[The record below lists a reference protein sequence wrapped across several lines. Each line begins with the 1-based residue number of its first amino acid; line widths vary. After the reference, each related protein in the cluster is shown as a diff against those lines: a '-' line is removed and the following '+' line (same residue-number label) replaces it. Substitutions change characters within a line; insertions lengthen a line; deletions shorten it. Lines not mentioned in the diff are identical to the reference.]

1 MRIKKLLAIILIA
14 VLTLSQT
21 VVLAAAETASTSI
34 EVGVEAA
41 TATPISSSPTLLVN
55 KGDTVTVRLNI
66 NKNDGIFYFKTKLNY
81 DANLFTVTGVTKAE
95 IPNLP
100 ITADIKDNTVLFTA
114 ANYGTF
120 ENVTYTGEFAV
131 ITLTAKENCSGDD
144 AYVFSLE
151 LYQNN
156 PHNCISADENNV
168 ALLTNTVKVFVH
180 SFAESGVVT
189 APTCTEKGYTTF
201 KCADCGKE
209 IENEWVNANG
219 HTPAE
224 AVEENRIEATC
235 TETGSYDSVVYCSV
249 CGAELSRTPMTID
262 ALGHTE
268 VIDEAVAPTCTEPGL
283 TVGKHCSVCNET
295 LVAQETVDA
304 LGHDMEKTEAVAAKC
319 TTDGNIEYFT
329 CKRCE
334 KIFKDA
340 EGKEEI
346 TLEDTVVNAL
356 GHTEAA
362 AVEENRIEATCT
374 ETGSYDSVVYCSV
387 CGAELSRTPMTID
400 ALGHD
405 LVHHDAVAATCTTD
419 GNKEYDTCT
428 RCDYTTFEKTDA
440 LGHTEAAAVEENRI
454 EATCT
459 ETGSYDSVVYCS
471 VCDTELSRT
480 NMKIDKI
487 AHTPAEAVKENEV
500 AATVKSEG
508 SYDSVVYCTVCKEEL
523 SREKI
528 TVEKLP
534 ETKIEV
540 KEGDHAKRVGNG
552 GILAIDLSVLK
563 DMLMKDANATKL
575 VEENGDEN
583 TDGKLKTGM
592 KLLLFVGDEQTDS
605 VSLALLGDINGDG
618 EVGVSDARL
627 ALRKAVGLDDLDQ
640 CRFHAADTNFDNEI
654 SVADARTILRI
665 AVQLETGT
673 DLIAKASKE
682 AK

>member
-81 DANLFTVTGVTKAE
+81 DAALFNVTSVTTAE
-95 IPNLP
+95 IPKLP

-120 ENVTYTGEFAV
+120 ENVTYTGDFAV
-131 ITLTAKENCSGDD
+131 ITLTAKENCSGDN

-151 LYQNN
+151 LFQNN
-156 PHNCISADENNV
+156 PNNCISAD
-168 ALLTNTVKVFVH
+168 AKKVTLRTGAVEVLVH
-180 SFAESGVVT
+180 NFAEAGTVT
-189 APTCTEKGYTTF
+189 VPTCTEKGYTTF

-209 IENEWVNANG
+209 IKNEWVNANG
-219 HTPAE
+219 HSPLE

-235 TETGSYDSVVYCSV
+235 TEAGSYDSVVYCSV
-249 CGAELSRTPMTID
+249 CNTELSREVKTID
-262 ALGHTE
+262 
-268 VIDEAVAPTCTEPGL
+268 
-283 TVGKHCSVCNET
+283 
-295 LVAQETVDA
+295 
-304 LGHDMEKTEAVAAKC
+304 
-319 TTDGNIEYFT
+319 
-329 CKRCE
+329 
-334 KIFKDA
+334 
-340 EGKEEI
+340 
-346 TLEDTVVNAL
+346 AL

-374 ETGSYDSVVYCSV
+374 EEGGYDSVVYCSV
-387 CGAELSRTPMTID
+387 CDAELSRTPMTID
-400 ALGHD
+400 KIA
-405 LVHHDAVAATCTTD
+405 
-419 GNKEYDTCT
+419 
-428 RCDYTTFEKTDA
+428 
-440 LGHTEAAAVEENRI
+440 HTPAEAVEENRI

-480 NMKIDKI
+480 PMTIDKI
-487 AHTPAEAVKENEV
+487 AHTPAEAVEENRIEATCTETGSYDSVVYCSVCNEELSREAKTIDALGHDLVHHDAVAATCTTDGNKEYDSCTRCDYTTFEKTDALGHTEVIDEAVAPTCTENGLTDGKHCSVCNEVLVAQETVDALGHVPAEAVKENEV
-500 AATVKSEG
+500 AATVKAEG
-508 SYDSVVYCTVCKEEL
+508 SYDSVVYCSVCEAEL
-523 SREKI
+523 SREKV
-528 TVEKLP
+528 TVDKLP

-540 KEGDHAKRVGNG
+540 KENDHMKFLADK
-552 GILAIDLSVLK
+552 GILIIDGSVTK
-563 DMLMKDANATKL
+563 ETLMKNSNATNIATADGAAP
-575 VEENGDEN
+575 ENN
-583 TDGKLKTGM
+583 TLKTGM
-592 KLLLFVGDEQTDS
+592 KLLMFVGTEQTDC
-605 VSLALLGDINGDG
+605 VSLALLGDINRDGD
-618 EVGVSDARL
+618 VSVSDARL
-627 ALRKAVGLDDLDQ
+627 ALRKAVGLDELDV
-640 CRFHAADTNFDNEI
+640 CEFHAADVDFSNDV

>member
-249 CGAELSRTPMTID
+249 CNEELSR
-262 ALGHTE
+262 
-268 VIDEAVAPTCTEPGL
+268 EA
-283 TVGKHCSVCNET
+283 K
-295 LVAQETVDA
+295 
-304 LGHDMEKTEAVAAKC
+304 
-319 TTDGNIEYFT
+319 
-329 CKRCE
+329 
-334 KIFKDA
+334 
-340 EGKEEI
+340 
-346 TLEDTVVNAL
+346 
-356 GHTEAA
+356 
-362 AVEENRIEATCT
+362 
-374 ETGSYDSVVYCSV
+374 
-387 CGAELSRTPMTID
+387 TID

-471 VCDTELSRT
+471 VCGAELSRTPMTIDALGHTEVIDEAVAPTCTETGLTEGKHCSVCNEILVAQETVDALGHDMEKTEAVAAKCTTDGNIEYFTCKRCEKIFKDAEGKEEITLEDTVVKALGHTEAAAVEENRIEATCTEEGSYDSVVYCSVCDAELSRT
-480 NMKIDKI
+480 NMTIDKI

-552 GILAIDLSVLK
+552 GILVIDLSVLK

-583 TDGKLKTGM
+583 TDGNLKTGM

>member
-219 HTPAE
+219 HIPAE

-249 CGAELSRTPMTID
+249 CNEELSREAKTID
-262 ALGHTE
+262 ALGHTK
-268 VIDEAVAPTCTEPGL
+268 VIDEAVAPTCTKTGL
-283 TVGKHCSVCNET
+283 TEGKHCSVCNEV

-329 CKRCE
+329 CKRCK

-346 TLEDTVVNAL
+346 TLEDTVVKAI

-374 ETGSYDSVVYCSV
+374 
-387 CGAELSRTPMTID
+387 
-400 ALGHD
+400 
-405 LVHHDAVAATCTTD
+405 
-419 GNKEYDTCT
+419 KE
-428 RCDYTTFEKTDA
+428 
-440 LGHTEAAAVEENRI
+440 
-454 EATCT
+454 
-459 ETGSYDSVVYCS
+459 GSYDSVVYCS

-480 NMKIDKI
+480 NMTIDKI
-487 AHTPAEAVKENEV
+487 AHTPAEAVKENEIP
-500 AATVKSEG
+500 ATVKSEG
-508 SYDSVVYCTVCKEEL
+508 SYDSVVYCTVCREEL
-523 SREKI
+523 SHEKV

-540 KEGDHAKRVGNG
+540 KENG
-552 GILAIDLSVLK
+552 HMKFLADKGILIIDGSVTIES
-563 DMLMKDANATKL
+563 LMKNSNATNI
-575 VEENGDEN
+575 V
-583 TDGKLKTGM
+583 TADGKAPEKDTLKTGM

-605 VSLALLGDINGDG
+605 VSLALLGDIDGDG
-618 EVGVSDARL
+618 DVRVSDARL

-640 CRFHAADTNFDNEI
+640 CRFHAADVDFNNEV

>member
-1 MRIKKLLAIILIA
+1 MRIKKFFAIILIA

-21 VVLAAAETASTSI
+21 VVLAAAETASTSV

-41 TATPISSSPTLLVN
+41 TATPVSSEPVLLVN
-55 KGDTVTVRLNI
+55 KGDTVTVRLSI
-66 NKNDGIFYFKTKLNY
+66 TRNDGIAYMKFKLSY
-81 DANLFTVTGVTKAE
+81 DTELFTLSENSVKTE
-95 IPNLP
+95 ENIPGL
-100 ITADIKDNTVLFTA
+100 TVQRIYPTDEKNSTLLLFDARINGNDTDS
-114 ANYGTF
+114 
-120 ENVTYTGEFAV
+120 TYTG
-131 ITLTAKENCSGDD
+131 
-144 AYVFSLE
+144 
-151 LYQNN
+151 
-156 PHNCISADENNV
+156 
-168 ALLTNTVKVFVH
+168 
-180 SFAESGVVT
+180 SFAEMTFTAKNICSKDELSAFAVEDFSNLGTQVASQKNGAVELIKNSVDVLVHNFAEDGTIT

-209 IENEWVNANG
+209 IKNEWVNANG
-219 HTPAE
+219 HSPLD

-235 TETGSYDSVVYCSV
+235 TETGGYDNVVYCSV
-249 CGAELSRTPMTID
+249 CGDELSRT
-262 ALGHTE
+262 
-268 VIDEAVAPTCTEPGL
+268 
-283 TVGKHCSVCNET
+283 N
-295 LVAQETVDA
+295 
-304 LGHDMEKTEAVAAKC
+304 
-319 TTDGNIEYFT
+319 
-329 CKRCE
+329 
-334 KIFKDA
+334 
-340 EGKEEI
+340 
-346 TLEDTVVNAL
+346 
-356 GHTEAA
+356 
-362 AVEENRIEATCT
+362 
-374 ETGSYDSVVYCSV
+374 
-387 CGAELSRTPMTID
+387 MTID

-440 LGHTEAAAVEENRI
+440 LGHTEVIDEGVAP
-454 EATCT
+454 TCT
-459 ETGSYDSVVYCS
+459 ETGLTEGKHCS
-471 VCDTELSRT
+471 VCNEILVAQETVDALG
-480 NMKIDKI
+480 
-487 AHTPAEAVKENEV
+487 HTPGDAVKENEIP
-500 AATVKSEG
+500 ATVKSEG

>member
-235 TETGSYDSVVYCSV
+235 TEEGSYDSVVYCSV
-249 CGAELSRTPMTID
+249 CNEELSREAKTID

-268 VIDEAVAPTCTEPGL
+268 VIDEAVAPTCTETGL
-283 TVGKHCSVCNET
+283 TEGKHCSVCNEI

-346 TLEDTVVNAL
+346 TLEDTVVKAI

-374 ETGSYDSVVYCSV
+374 EEGSYDSVVYCSV
-387 CGAELSRTPMTID
+387 CNA
-400 ALGHD
+400 
-405 LVHHDAVAATCTTD
+405 
-419 GNKEYDTCT
+419 
-428 RCDYTTFEKTDA
+428 
-440 LGHTEAAAVEENRI
+440 
-454 EATCT
+454 
-459 ETGSYDSVVYCS
+459 
-471 VCDTELSRT
+471 ELSRT
-480 NMKIDKI
+480 NMTIDKI

-552 GILAIDLSVLK
+552 GILVIDLSVLK

-583 TDGKLKTGM
+583 TDGNLKTGM

-605 VSLALLGDINGDG
+605 VSLALLGDINCDG

>member
-114 ANYGTF
+114 ANYGTL

-151 LYQNN
+151 LFQNN
-156 PHNCISADENNV
+156 PHNCMSADENNV

-180 SFAESGVVT
+180 NFAESGVVT

-209 IENEWVNANG
+209 IKNEWVNANG
-219 HTPAE
+219 HSPLD
-224 AVEENRIEATC
+224 AVEENRIETTC
-235 TETGSYDSVVYCSV
+235 TETGGYDSVVYCSV
-249 CGAELSRTPMTID
+249 CGDELSRT
-262 ALGHTE
+262 
-268 VIDEAVAPTCTEPGL
+268 
-283 TVGKHCSVCNET
+283 N
-295 LVAQETVDA
+295 
-304 LGHDMEKTEAVAAKC
+304 
-319 TTDGNIEYFT
+319 
-329 CKRCE
+329 
-334 KIFKDA
+334 
-340 EGKEEI
+340 
-346 TLEDTVVNAL
+346 
-356 GHTEAA
+356 
-362 AVEENRIEATCT
+362 
-374 ETGSYDSVVYCSV
+374 
-387 CGAELSRTPMTID
+387 MTID

-440 LGHTEAAAVEENRI
+440 LGHTP
-454 EATCT
+454 
-459 ETGSYDSVVYCS
+459 GD
-471 VCDTELSRT
+471 
-480 NMKIDKI
+480 
-487 AHTPAEAVKENEV
+487 AVKENEV

-523 SREKI
+523 SREKV
-528 TVEKLP
+528 TVKKLP

-540 KEGDHAKRVGNG
+540 KENG
-552 GILAIDLSVLK
+552 HMKFLADKGILIIDGSVTIES
-563 DMLMKDANATKL
+563 LMKNSNATNI
-575 VEENGDEN
+575 V
-583 TDGKLKTGM
+583 TADGKAPEKDTLKTGM

-605 VSLALLGDINGDG
+605 VSLALLGDIDGDG
-618 EVGVSDARL
+618 DVAVSDARL
-627 ALRKAVGLDDLDQ
+627 ALRKAVGLDELDQ
-640 CRFHAADTNFDNEI
+640 CRFHAADVDFINEV

>member
-1 MRIKKLLAIILIA
+1 
-14 VLTLSQT
+14 
-21 VVLAAAETASTSI
+21 
-34 EVGVEAA
+34 
-41 TATPISSSPTLLVN
+41 
-55 KGDTVTVRLNI
+55 
-66 NKNDGIFYFKTKLNY
+66 
-81 DANLFTVTGVTKAE
+81 
-95 IPNLP
+95 
-100 ITADIKDNTVLFTA
+100 
-114 ANYGTF
+114 
-120 ENVTYTGEFAV
+120 
-131 ITLTAKENCSGDD
+131 
-144 AYVFSLE
+144 
-151 LYQNN
+151 
-156 PHNCISADENNV
+156 
-168 ALLTNTVKVFVH
+168 
-180 SFAESGVVT
+180 
-189 APTCTEKGYTTF
+189 
-201 KCADCGKE
+201 
-209 IENEWVNANG
+209 
-219 HTPAE
+219 
-224 AVEENRIEATC
+224 
-235 TETGSYDSVVYCSV
+235 
-249 CGAELSRTPMTID
+249 
-262 ALGHTE
+262 
-268 VIDEAVAPTCTEPGL
+268 
-283 TVGKHCSVCNET
+283 
-295 LVAQETVDA
+295 
-304 LGHDMEKTEAVAAKC
+304 MEKTEAVAAKC

-346 TLEDTVVNAL
+346 TLKDTVVKAI

-374 ETGSYDSVVYCSV
+374 EEGSYDSVVYCSV
-387 CGAELSRTPMTID
+387 CGAELSRTPMT
-400 ALGHD
+400 
-405 LVHHDAVAATCTTD
+405 
-419 GNKEYDTCT
+419 
-428 RCDYTTFEKTDA
+428 
-440 LGHTEAAAVEENRI
+440 
-454 EATCT
+454 
-459 ETGSYDSVVYCS
+459 
-471 VCDTELSRT
+471 
-480 NMKIDKI
+480 IDKI

-552 GILAIDLSVLK
+552 GILVIDLSVLK

-583 TDGKLKTGM
+583 TDGNLKTGM

>member
-1 MRIKKLLAIILIA
+1 MEKTEA
-14 VLTLSQT
+14 VAAKCTTDGNIEYFTCKRCEKIFKDAEGKEEITLEDT
-21 VVLAAAETASTSI
+21 VV
-34 EVGVEAA
+34 
-41 TATPISSSPTLLVN
+41 
-55 KGDTVTVRLNI
+55 K
-66 NKNDGIFYFKTKLNY
+66 
-81 DANLFTVTGVTKAE
+81 
-95 IPNLP
+95 
-100 ITADIKDNTVLFTA
+100 
-114 ANYGTF
+114 
-120 ENVTYTGEFAV
+120 
-131 ITLTAKENCSGDD
+131 
-144 AYVFSLE
+144 
-151 LYQNN
+151 
-156 PHNCISADENNV
+156 
-168 ALLTNTVKVFVH
+168 
-180 SFAESGVVT
+180 
-189 APTCTEKGYTTF
+189 
-201 KCADCGKE
+201 
-209 IENEWVNANG
+209 
-219 HTPAE
+219 
-224 AVEENRIEATC
+224 
-235 TETGSYDSVVYCSV
+235 
-249 CGAELSRTPMTID
+249 

-268 VIDEAVAPTCTEPGL
+268 VIDEAVAPTCTETGL
-283 TVGKHCSVCNET
+283 TEGKHCSVCNEI

-346 TLEDTVVNAL
+346 TLKDTVVKAL

-374 ETGSYDSVVYCSV
+374 E
-387 CGAELSRTPMTID
+387 E
-400 ALGHD
+400 
-405 LVHHDAVAATCTTD
+405 
-419 GNKEYDTCT
+419 
-428 RCDYTTFEKTDA
+428 
-440 LGHTEAAAVEENRI
+440 
-454 EATCT
+454 
-459 ETGSYDSVVYCS
+459 GSYDSVVYCS
-471 VCDTELSRT
+471 VCDAELSRT
-480 NMKIDKI
+480 NMTIDKI

-552 GILAIDLSVLK
+552 GILVIDLSVLK

-583 TDGKLKTGM
+583 TDGNLKTGM